1 MSDRAK
7 KISELTAKT
16 SLANSDVFVIVDAA
30 ASATKKI
37 TANAVA
43 FYAKIRPVVTVA
55 NSTTFV
61 ANSSHDAIFANCYTG
76 NVNITFPASS
86 VQDGKQYTVKI
97 TTANASNYV
106 VITSDVAGRIED
118 AFGTFELVT
127 TTNFQANYNRG
138 VNYIASGGCFRI
150 TSST

>member
-43 FYAKIRPVVTVA
+43 SYVRIRPVVMVA
-55 NSTTFV
+55 NSTTFI
-61 ANSSHDAIFANCYTG
+61 ANSSHDTIFANCYSG
-76 NVNITFPASS
+76 NVNITLPASS
-86 VQDGKQYTVKI
+86 VQDGKLYTFKI
-97 TTANASNYV
+97 TSTNASNYTV
-106 VITSDVAGRIED
+106 LSSDVAGKIED
-118 AFGTFELVT
+118 AFNNYQLAT
-127 TTNFQANYNRG
+127 TTNLQADYPRG
-138 VNYIASGGCFRI
+138 ITYIAYGGCFRI
-150 TSST
+150 ISST

>member
-43 FYAKIRPVVTVA
+43 SYVRIRPVVMVA
-55 NSTTFV
+55 NSTTFI
-61 ANSSHDAIFANCYTG
+61 ANSSHDTIFANCYSG
-76 NVNITFPASS
+76 NVNITLPASS
-86 VQDGKQYTVKI
+86 VQDGKVYIFKI
-97 TTANASNYV
+97 TPANASNYMV
-106 VITSDVAGRIED
+106 LTSDVAGKIED
-118 AFGTFELVT
+118 INNNYELGNT
-127 TTNFQANYNRG
+127 SNLQASYPRAIT
-138 VNYIASGGCFRI
+138 YIAYGGCFRI
-150 TSST
+150 IFST